1 MNTDQLKEKYNEL
14 KHTADLLYKKQSHTA
29 NDMQQIQDY
38 IIMCLYS
45 NVFIPPR
52 RLMDYCAFKMR
63 EINKE
68 TDNYMDK
75 NTFVFNAYKTSK
87 VYGKQTVVI
96 PVQLRNFLNK
106 WNKLSGNDYLLFDK
120 AGKALSNVKLNQ
132 RLKSILGNN
141 SSVNSI
147 RHSVLSEMF
156 QPDIELQNKMKA
168 TAAAMGTS
176 ASTIQT
182 QYLKKEN

>member
-1 MNTDQLKEKYNEL
+1 
-14 KHTADLLYKKQSHTA
+14 
-29 NDMQQIQDY
+29 
-38 IIMCLYS
+38 
-45 NVFIPPR
+45 VFIPPR
-52 RLMDYCAFKMR
+52 RLMDYTNFKMR

-75 NTFVFNAYKTSK
+75 NTFVFNAYKTAK

-96 PVQLRNFLNK
+96 PVQLRNILNK
-106 WNKLSGNDYLLFDK
+106 WNKLTNNDNLLFNK
-120 AGKALSNVKLNQ
+120 AGNALSNVNLNQ

-156 QPDIELQNKMKA
+156 QPDIEMQNKMKEVA
-168 TAAAMGTS
+168 TKMGTS

-182 QYLKKEN
+182 QYIKKEN